1 MSIAVIIPVLNE
13 EHGLPSLLKRL
24 LPLGFEEII
33 LVDGNSHDRTV
44 EVAQSFLE
52 GSFHRHARILSGLEG
67 RAAQMNAGAAQATGD
82 ILLFLHADT
91 QLSHNAKHII
101 EQALSHSPAIGG
113 RFDVRFPQD
122 RGLAWMISRMM
133 NYRSRLSGICTG
145 DQAMFVRRPVFESM
159 GGFADITL
167 MEDIEFSRRLKRK
180 GSIVALRETVTT
192 SFRRW
197 EQQGPLRTIVQMWIL
212 RFLYWVGWDPQRLH
226 QYYTHVR

>member
-13 EHGLPSLLKRL
+13 EDGLPSLLMRL

-33 LVDGNSHDRTV
+33 LVDGNSQDRTV
-44 EVAQSFLE
+44 EVVQSFLE
-52 GSFHRHARILSGLEG
+52 SESAAQARIFSGPEG
-67 RAAQMNAGAAQATGD
+67 RAAQMNAGAEQATAD

-91 QLSHNAKHII
+91 RLPHNAKNNI
-101 EQALSHSPAIGG
+101 EQALSHSSAIGG

-122 RGLAWMISRMM
+122 QGYAWLISRMM

-145 DQAMFVRRPVFESM
+145 DQALFVRRPVFESM
-159 GGFADITL
+159 GGFADIPL
-167 MEDIEFSRRLKRK
+167 MEDIEFSRRLKQK
-180 GSIVALRETVTT
+180 GTIVALRENVIT

-197 EQQGPLRTIVQMWIL
+197 EQYGPLRTIVQMWIL
-212 RFLYWVGWDPQRLH
+212 RFLYWAGWDPQRLH